1 MATKKG
7 LLRVV
12 RKVCLWCQ
20 GKNWTMVQACAQ
32 TECSLHGWR
41 LLDQAE
47 DVQVLA
53 ALHTFCIQ
61 CAGSPEAAAE
71 CTADQSIGGHDP
83 CPAHPFRTGK
93 VAIMVQKTRPL
104 PGLGICVED
113 TKKYAFGKDR
123 ENQEIKQCAD
133 EQEPEA
139 EKSAPVMHR
148 AVQLPFLM
156 PERIPEAPDI

>member
-1 MATKKG
+1 VAAKKG

-20 GKNWTMVQACAQ
+20 GKSWPMVQACTQ

-61 CAGSPEAAAE
+61 CAGSAEAAQG
-71 CTADQSIGGHDP
+71 CTADQGIGGHDP

-93 VAIMVQKTRPL
+93 ITALIQKVRPL
-104 PGLGICVED
+104 PGLHLGQETQQQYFPGPSAQQAEPLAPSEVLVE
-113 TKKYAFGKDR
+113 
-123 ENQEIKQCAD
+123 E
-133 EQEPEA
+133 EA
-139 EKSAPVMHR
+139 IATTHR
-148 AVQLPFLM
+148 VVQLPFLL
-156 PERIPEAPDI
+156 PERIPEALDI